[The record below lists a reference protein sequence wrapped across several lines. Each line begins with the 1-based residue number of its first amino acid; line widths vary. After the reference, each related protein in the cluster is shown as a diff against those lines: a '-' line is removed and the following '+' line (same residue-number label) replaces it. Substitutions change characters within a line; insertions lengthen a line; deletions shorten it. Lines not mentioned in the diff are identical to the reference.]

1 LRPRGLALGLAVTL
15 VSAGVLV
22 VGPAAPSGALVI
34 VTSPPTEAGLQA
46 AFTTA
51 NATPDDVE
59 IDVIG
64 GSGVTASLASGP
76 LVYLGGVGGT
86 HALTMK
92 GGGVTIDQ
100 TSANAPV
107 FISIS
112 SGLLTLDG
120 MTITGGNL
128 TNTLVA
134 GAAVFSPI
142 GPLTLTN
149 ATVRNN
155 TDVSNGAPAS
165 ILQAGLFGP
174 NATPLTLTN
183 VTVDSNSTTTS
194 GGADDFGIAAASS
207 VAVTNSR
214 FTNNTDTST
223 AGSPAGG
230 IIDAGPDPST
240 ITNSTFANNTNQ
252 ATGPGEAFG
261 ILFTA
266 NTTIT
271 GSRFT
276 GNQTASASDEADST
290 VDVFDL
296 TLSNSTIEA
305 NTVTSS
311 DQAFAAVGS
320 GALTMTGSTI
330 DHNTVSSPGGTAS
343 GGGVATTSPVTAT
356 NSTITDNT
364 ASGSVA
370 NGGGIDQA
378 LSASNL
384 SESTRS
390 RAWGGRHH
398 GFQAQAAPTGV
409 TLVYTTVADNTA
421 STGANLAV
429 SALEIYGT
437 VVASPHGSANC
448 AVSGAVTSNGYNFSD
463 DASCSLQS
471 AGDQQSAGDPKLAA
485 IANAGGPTP
494 TRVPQTGSGLIDA
507 IPVGSC
513 QADGAAGVTTDQ
525 RGTPRPQ
532 GAGCDIGAVEVAA
545 RVVIPRFTG

>member
-1 LRPRGLALGLAVTL
+1 LRPRVLALGLAVTL

-22 VGPAAPSGALVI
+22 VGSAAPSGALVI
-34 VTSPPTEAGLQA
+34 ITSPPTEAGLQA
-46 AFTTA
+46 AFSTA
-51 NATPDDVE
+51 NTTPDDVE

-64 GSGVTASLASGP
+64 GSGATASLASGP

-100 TSANAPV
+100 TTVNAPV
-107 FISIS
+107 FVSIS
-112 SGLLTLDG
+112 TGLLTLDG

-128 TNTLVA
+128 TNVPIP
-134 GAAVFSPI
+134 GAAVFSPQ

-155 TDVSNGAPAS
+155 TDVSNFGSAS
-165 ILQAGLFGP
+165 ILDAGLFSGT
-174 NATPLTLTN
+174 TPLTLTN

-194 GGADDFGIAAASS
+194 GSAADFGIAAATS
-207 VAVTNSR
+207 VAITNSR
-214 FTNNTDTST
+214 VTNNTDTST

-230 IIDAGPDPST
+230 TIDAGPDPST

-252 ATGPGEAFG
+252 ATGAGEAFG
-261 ILFTA
+261 IVLTA

-271 GSRFT
+271 GSSFT
-276 GNQTASASDEADST
+276 GNQTASASDEADGT
-290 VDVFDL
+290 LDVFDL

-311 DQAFAAVGS
+311 DQAFAPVFPDT
-320 GALTMTGSTI
+320 LTMTGSTI

-378 LSASNL
+378 LSGSSL

-398 GFQAQAAPTGV
+398 GFQAQVSPTGV
-409 TLVYTTVADNTA
+409 TLVYTTVVDNTA

-429 SALEIYGT
+429 SALEIYST

-471 AGDQQSAGDPKLAA
+471 TGDQQNAGDPKLAA

-494 TRVPQTGSGLIDA
+494 TRVPLTGSGLIDA

-545 RVVIPRFTG
+545 RIVIPRFTG

>member
-1 LRPRGLALGLAVTL
+1 MRPRVLALGLAVTL

-51 NATPDDVE
+51 NTTPDDVE

-64 GSGVTASLASGP
+64 GSGATASLASGP
-76 LVYLGGVGGT
+76 LVYIGGVGGT

-92 GGGVTIDQ
+92 GSGVTIDQ
-100 TSANAPV
+100 TTVNAPV
-107 FISIS
+107 FVSIS
-112 SGLLTLDG
+112 TGLLTLDG

-128 TNTLVA
+128 TGVPIP
-134 GAAVFSPI
+134 GAAVFSPQ

-155 TDVSNGAPAS
+155 TDVASFGSAS
-165 ILQAGLFGP
+165 ILDAGLFSGT
-174 NATPLTLTN
+174 TPLTLTN

-194 GGADDFGIAAASS
+194 GSAADFGIAAATS
-207 VAVTNSR
+207 VAITNSR

-230 IIDAGPDPST
+230 TIDAGPDPST

-252 ATGPGEAFG
+252 ATGAGEAFG
-261 ILFTA
+261 IVLTA

-271 GSRFT
+271 GSSFT
-276 GNQTASASDEADST
+276 GNQTASASDEADGT
-290 VDVFDL
+290 LDVFDL

-311 DQAFAAVGS
+311 DQAFAPVFPDT
-320 GALTMTGSTI
+320 LTMTGSTI

-343 GGGVATTSPVTAT
+343 GGGVATTRPVTVT

-378 LSASNL
+378 LSGSSL

-398 GFQAQAAPTGV
+398 GFQAQVSPTGV

-429 SALEIYGT
+429 SALEIYST

-471 AGDQQSAGDPKLAA
+471 AGDQQNAGDPKLAA

-525 RGTPRPQ
+525 RGAPRPQ

-545 RVVIPRFTG
+545 PVVVPRFTG

>member
-1 LRPRGLALGLAVTL
+1 MLVT
-15 VSAGVLV
+15 AGVLV
-22 VGPAAPSGALVI
+22 VAQAPPSGALVVI
-34 VTSPPTEAGLQA
+34 TSAPTEAGLQA
-46 AFTTA
+46 AFATA

-64 GSGVTASLASGP
+64 GSGVTASLSLGP
-76 LVYLGGVGGT
+76 LVYFGGVGGT

-100 TSANAPV
+100 TTVDAPV
-107 FISIS
+107 FVSIS

-128 TNTLVA
+128 TNAPIA
-134 GAAVFSPI
+134 GAAVFAPVS
-142 GPLTLTN
+142 PLTLTN

-165 ILQAGLFGP
+165 ILQAGLFGGG
-174 NATPLTLTN
+174 ATPLTLTN

-194 GGADDFGIAAASS
+194 LGAADFGIAAASS
-207 VAVTNSR
+207 VTVTNSR
-214 FTNNTDTST
+214 VTNNTDTST

-230 IIDAGPDPST
+230 TIDAGPDPST

-261 ILFTA
+261 ILLTA
-266 NTTIT
+266 DTTIA
-271 GSRFT
+271 GSSFT
-276 GNQTASASDEADST
+276 GNRTASAVDEADGT
-290 VDVFDL
+290 LDTFDL

-305 NTVTSS
+305 NTVSSS
-311 DQAFAAVGS
+311 DQAYAAVDPVGS
-320 GALTMTGSTI
+320 VTLDRSTV
-330 DHNTVSSPGGTAS
+330 DHNTTTSPGGTAS
-343 GGGVATTSPVTAT
+343 GGGIATTFPVTAT
-356 NSTITDNT
+356 NSTITDNA
-364 ASGSVA
+364 ASGAVA

-390 RAWGGRHH
+390 SAWGGRHH
-398 GFQAQAAPTGV
+398 ALHAQQSLTGV
-409 TLVYTTVADNTA
+409 TLVYTTVVDNTA

-429 SALEIYGT
+429 SDLEISST
-437 VVASPHGSANC
+437 VIASPHGSANC
-448 AVSGAVTSNGYNFSD
+448 AISGAVTSNGYNFSD

-471 AGDQQSAGDPKLAA
+471 AGDHQNAGDPKLAG

-494 TRVPQTGSGLIDA
+494 TRVPQNGSGLIDA
-507 IPVGSC
+507 IPVGAC

-525 RGTPRPQ
+525 RGAPRPQ
-532 GAGCDIGAVEVAA
+532 GAGCDIGAVEVPAS
-545 RVVIPRFTG
+545 VVVVPRFTG

>member
-1 LRPRGLALGLAVTL
+1 LRPRVLALGLAVAL
-15 VSAGVLV
+15 VGAGGLV
-22 VGPAAPSGALVI
+22 VGAAAPSGALVVI
-34 VTSPPTEAGLQA
+34 TSAPTEAGLQA
-46 AFTTA
+46 AFSTA
-51 NATPDDVE
+51 NTTPDDVE
-59 IDVIG
+59 IDVVG
-64 GSGVTASLASGP
+64 GSGATATLTSGP
-76 LVYLGGVGGT
+76 LVYFGGVGGT
-86 HALTMK
+86 HALTVK

-100 TSANAPV
+100 TAVNSPV
-107 FISIS
+107 FVSVS
-112 SGLLTLDG
+112 TGLLTLDG

-128 TNTLVA
+128 TGPIP
-134 GAAVFSPI
+134 GAAVFSPV

-155 TDVSNGAPAS
+155 TDVASFGSAS
-165 ILQAGLFGP
+165 ILDAGLFTGT
-174 NATPLTLTN
+174 TPITLTN

-194 GGADDFGIAAASS
+194 GGAADFGIAAATS
-207 VAVTNSR
+207 VAISNSR

-230 IIDAGPDPST
+230 TIDAGPDPST

-252 ATGPGEAFG
+252 ATGTGEAFG
-261 ILFTA
+261 IVLTA

-271 GSRFT
+271 GSSFT
-276 GNQTASASDEADST
+276 GNQTASAVDEADGT
-290 VDVFDL
+290 LDLFDL

-311 DQAFAAVGS
+311 DQAFAAVFPDK
-320 GALTMTGSTI
+320 LTMTGSTI

-343 GGGVATTSPVTAT
+343 GGGVATTRPVTAT

-378 LSASNL
+378 LNASDL

-390 RAWGGRHH
+390 SAWGGRHH
-398 GFQAQAAPTGV
+398 GFQAQASPTGV
-409 TLVYTTVADNTA
+409 TLMYTTVVDNTA

-429 SALEIYGT
+429 SSLDLFGT

-463 DASCSLQS
+463 DASCSLLS
-471 AGDQQSAGDPKLAA
+471 AGDQQNAGDPKLAA
-485 IANAGGPTP
+485 IASAGGPTP
-494 TRVPQTGSGLIDA
+494 TRVPETGSRLIDA

-513 QADGAAGVTTDQ
+513 QADGAAGVATDQ
-525 RGTPRPQ
+525 RGVRRPQ
-532 GAGCDIGAVEVAA
+532 GAGCDIGAVEVVPP
-545 RVVIPRFTG
+545 VVVPRFTG